1 MHYFKTLVVMLMLL
15 PVSLFAQQTAPKT
28 NSITGLWSG
37 TLSSDSS
44 QQNYKYEIA
53 ISEKDGKYNG
63 YSHTWFIIEGK
74 EYFAVKKVSI
84 KIAKDGKVVVL
95 DEALISHNLPELPV
109 KYSKQLNIL
118 DFNTSTAKS
127 SLVGIFVTNR
137 TKQYQSL
144 TGSVKLQYSQNL
156 SQSALIPSLKK
167 LNINN
172 ELTQNEMAYIP
183 ASNSTIETK

>member
-1 MHYFKTLVVMLMLL
+1 MRYCKTLVVMLMLL
-15 PVSLFAQQTAPKT
+15 PVYLFAQQNLTKQNT
-28 NSITGLWSG
+28 ITGLWTG

-74 EYFAVKKVSI
+74 EYFAIKKVSI
-84 KIAKDGKVVVL
+84 KMAKDGKVIVL

-109 KYSKQLNIL
+109 KYSKQLNVL
-118 DFNTSTAKS
+118 DLNSSNTKT
-127 SLVGIFVTNR
+127 SLEGIFVTNR

-144 TGSVKLQYSQNL
+144 TGSVKLKYSENF
-156 SQSALIPSLKK
+156 SQSALLPSLKK

-172 ELTQNEMAYIP
+172 DLTQNEMAYIP